1 MIFRVFYVIP
11 ACLGMVVDT
20 PILVSVASN
29 NGLVLTLL
37 ISAHKI
43 LIYCR
48 SMMSLQKR
56 KSAPWW
62 SAPQTIGFEQNIS
75 KTATVR
81 ARLEDDGERI
91 SLHAS
96 FQY

>member
-1 MIFRVFYVIP
+1 
-11 ACLGMVVDT
+11 
-20 PILVSVASN
+20 
-29 NGLVLTLL
+29 
-37 ISAHKI
+37 
-43 LIYCR
+43 
-48 SMMSLQKR
+48 MSLQKR